1 MFLVSN
7 KMRIDSDWDLMQDTE
22 LNKKKT
28 VNEHVEMQR

>member
-22 LNKKKT
+22 LNKKKLWT
-28 VNEHVEMQR
+28 SM